1 MQQNR
6 NVMNKLSAEL
16 FLKKI
21 LSGNYETIGFCR
33 VFKVDN
39 VADIAEVSRAPSVAV
54 SADLEDFKRNL
65 ENDVPNVL
73 ISQNLL
79 NQTLLRKLAEE
90 TSAEKNILWVN
101 D

>member
-1 MQQNR
+1 MRMQR
-6 NVMNKLSAEL
+6 NIINKLSAEL

-21 LSGNYETIGFCR
+21 LGGTYEQIGFCR
-33 VFKVDN
+33 VFTVNDA
-39 VADIAEVSRAPSVAV
+39 VDIAEVSNSSAVAV
-54 SADLEDFKRNL
+54 SSNLEDFRRDL
-65 ENDVPNVL
+65 EGDMPNVL

-79 NQTLLRKLAEE
+79 NKTLLHKLAEE